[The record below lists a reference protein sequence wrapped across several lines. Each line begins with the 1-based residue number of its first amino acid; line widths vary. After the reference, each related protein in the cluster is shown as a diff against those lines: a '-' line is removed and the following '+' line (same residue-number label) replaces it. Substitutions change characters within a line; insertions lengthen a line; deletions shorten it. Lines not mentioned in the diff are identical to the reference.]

1 METQESNPVIFPDD
15 LKRELSGI
23 LYPAI
28 IFTLKEGA
36 CVVMADMLEVCV
48 YRTWDWLSE
57 HALDYYEIFYD
68 VTLEELVDSIK
79 TACSL
84 PDDAVCQTSPTTF
97 QVTLANTS
105 WTFFREINDAW
116 VEKTDL
122 RIAYNRNE
130 FRSLIPKNKTSA
142 IIRYLDSLVP
152 EFRKMISQLTLDCE
166 KNMLISAIKKTANEV
181 GRK

>member
-1 METQESNPVIFPDD
+1 MEAITPSVELFPED

-28 IFTLKEGA
+28 IITLKDGA
-36 CVVMADMLEVCV
+36 CVVMADMLEICI

-57 HALDYYEIFYD
+57 HVLDYYEIFYD

-79 TACSL
+79 TECSL
-84 PDDAVCQTSPTTF
+84 PDDRICQTGPTAF

-122 RIAYNRNE
+122 RIAYNGNE
-130 FRSLIPKNKTSA
+130 FRSLIPKNKTAA
-142 IIRYLDSLVP
+142 IIQYLDALVP
-152 EFRKMISQLTLDCE
+152 EFRKMILRLTLDCE
-166 KNMLISAIKKTANEV
+166 KNLLISSIKNTAAES
-181 GRK
+181 RRQ